1 VTGGLAQRRQV
12 RDRSCAAVSS
22 RRTTEWEREGHTPF
36 ELIPACSGFAA
47 AHVCRPED
55 SEPGSFTMV
64 LLRLSTGYE
73 NQEGI
78 AGKEVK
84 WYARIMLAL

>member
-1 VTGGLAQRRQV
+1 
-12 RDRSCAAVSS
+12 
-22 RRTTEWEREGHTPF
+22 
-36 ELIPACSGFAA
+36 
-47 AHVCRPED
+47 
-55 SEPGSFTMV
+55 MV